1 MEKDEKIERIVKSAC
16 STSGTFLISETG
28 KLYTCGTGDIGHGG
42 LDMVKLP
49 KIVSGLRLWNHVYC
63 NDTSVVAFGPLRIL
77 SVSPNCGPAK
87 GNTIL
92 SI

>member
-49 KIVSGLRLWNHVYC
+49 KIVSGLRL
-63 NDTSVVAFGPLRIL
+63 
-77 SVSPNCGPAK
+77 
-87 GNTIL
+87 
-92 SI
+92 